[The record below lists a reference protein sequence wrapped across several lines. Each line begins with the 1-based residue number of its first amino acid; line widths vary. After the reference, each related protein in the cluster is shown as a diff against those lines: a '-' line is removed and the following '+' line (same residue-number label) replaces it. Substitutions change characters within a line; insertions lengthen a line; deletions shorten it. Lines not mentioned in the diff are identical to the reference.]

1 MTKRKLPIGIQ
12 TFRTI
17 REGGYYYVDKTGFIQ
32 RLVDEGTHYFLSRPR
47 RFGKSLFLDTLKE
60 LFQGS
65 EALFEGLDIH
75 PHWDWSVRHPVVR
88 LSFGGGNFTEP
99 GQVDKEALAQLEM
112 IGEDASVPVRYD
124 TAPSR
129 FRHLLRTLHQHTG
142 QRVAVLVDE
151 YDKPVLDALEAR
163 SQARANRDA
172 LRALY
177 STIKDCDEHIQFVF
191 LTGVSQFSKVSVFSG
206 LNNLIDL
213 TLDPPYSAICGY
225 TDEDLDEVLDP
236 ELPGLDRDAVRD
248 WYNGYNWLGE
258 ESVYNPFD
266 ILQLFRSHR
275 FKAYWFE
282 TGTPAFLVG
291 TLLKRGIATASL
303 DGLVSTQNLLSAFDV
318 DNIGTEA
325 LLFQTGYLTITKAE
339 DRAGDALLRLGYP
352 NREVRQSLNQSL
364 LGGLLPQESSR
375 LDQSIKLVQQLADND
390 LAGLEA
396 SIRALFAS
404 IPCNWH
410 VKNEIAHYEGY
421 YASVFYS
428 HFAATGLEVRVED
441 ASSSGRVDMVVRANG
456 IIYLFEFKVV
466 ELSGQGTAM
475 AQLREKGYADKY
487 QATNE
492 PIYLVAAEFSRER
505 RNLVSF
511 VVQQA

>member
-17 REGGYYYVDKTGFIQ
+17 REGGYYYVDKTGFIR
-32 RLVDEGTHYFLSRPR
+32 RLVDEGSHYFLSRPR

-60 LFQGS
+60 LFQGNQ
-65 EALFEGLDIH
+65 ALFEGLDIH
-75 PHWDWSVRHPVVR
+75 SHWDWSVRHPVVR

-99 GQVDKEALAQLEM
+99 GQVNEEALAQLEM
-112 IGEDASVPVRYD
+112 IAEDAEVPVRYD
-124 TAPSR
+124 TPPSR
-129 FRHLLRTLHQHTG
+129 LRHLLHALHQRTG

-151 YDKPVLDALEAR
+151 YDKPMLDALDTPN
-163 SQARANRDA
+163 QARANREA

-177 STIKDCDEHIQFVF
+177 STIKDCDEHIRFAF

-206 LNNLIDL
+206 LNNLTDL

-225 TDEDLDEVLDP
+225 TDGDLNQVFGP

-258 ESVYNPFD
+258 ERVYNPFD
-266 ILQLFRSHR
+266 ILQLFRSGR

-282 TGTPAFLVG
+282 TGTPAFLVD
-291 TLLKRGIATASL
+291 TLLKRGVPTPSL
-303 DGLVSTQNLLSAFDV
+303 DGLVSTHELLSAFDV
-318 DNIGTEA
+318 DTIRTEA
-325 LLFQTGYLTITKAE
+325 LLFQTGYLTIAHTE
-339 DRAGDALLRLGYP
+339 DRLDDTLIRLGYP

-364 LGGLLPQESSR
+364 LTGLLPNDAR
-375 LDQSIKLVQQLADND
+375 LEGRIELVQQLASND
-390 LAGLEA
+390 FTGLED

-404 IPCNWH
+404 IPHNWH
-410 VKNEIAHYEGY
+410 VRNDIANYEGY

-428 HFAATGLEVRVED
+428 HFAATGLDIRVED
-441 ASSSGRVDMVVRANG
+441 ASSSGRLDMVVRSNG
-456 IIYLFEFKVV
+456 NLHLFEFKVV
-466 ELSGQGTAM
+466 ERAPQGAAM
-475 AQLREKGYADKY
+475 AQLKEKRYAEKY
-487 QATNE
+487 RAMNQPVHLIA
-492 PIYLVAAEFSRER
+492 VEFSREQ

-511 VVQQA
+511 AVEEA